1 MTPKRVGSVYVYDQ
15 PNKSV
20 EDYDVPTSRY
30 FIPGTKVPTV
40 VPEGL
45 TTYDTPVPSTGRTF
59 DAPQFSSAHVDGG
72 DTYDVPRSLQGFENP
87 PWSNRSSAL
96 SDASGGSSAVSSSL
110 SYHSLH
116 VGSTPSSSERSS
128 ADLSAQDIYD
138 IPPSAKPAVLK
149 CGNHLGK
156 HLKSNSS
163 FEKPDIPR
171 KTDAFKALRKRSG
184 TPDFL
189 SQSTDIYD
197 IPQSKQC
204 INDTA
209 PDYDVPKGDSD
220 EKDELDIEIIYDSAH
235 NVTKQ
240 CSPETK
246 PPVDLPKKQQNRTS
260 RGSKTGEK
268 SLYDIPPQVV
278 RDDVLSD
285 RSEAFSD
292 LVNRFSHC
300 SEDTESINVP
310 YEELPL
316 ELDTALELLV
326 KLQQYVQRSTSKLL
340 GYVSA
345 TWRQKDS
352 LESKLYDIKIACVA
366 VKRCL
371 QDFVEFSQGALAN
384 SARVADR
391 KLIQKI
397 MKQLDP
403 LQMSLQAIN
412 KSMTN
417 LDAANW
423 QLSKLVV
430 EGNSSNVSDDLN
442 EIITISKDI
451 PNTSLLMTS
460 LIQGNSSLL
469 FKCPSQSTCDTM
481 GKPPSS
487 GPASTTKTKPKRPP
501 PPVKPKPRMSTG
513 SRGNSV
519 ESDDGV
525 QKRPLPSPPTL
536 SAHKSASA
544 PVLPS
549 PPAVT
554 ESVYAVPRSLKDD
567 LAALDIEDDDYENDT
582 REWLEEYDYV
592 QLTSAAMAQ
601 QKKQEEHNARIINAS
616 NKEKQLLNQQKN
628 AQNQYSPSPGQ
639 DKGGASQQQTSQ
651 PLQPQPQGSPF
662 HSKVQQLANQT
673 QAPSPNQPLY
683 QTPLAKNRFQSPQ
696 PANSP
701 QHTPYVSQGSSPQ
714 CQIQNERTQCQPP
727 QMVPQSQLSQSGS
740 AYTNT
745 VSSVLNEMQSSPEKC
760 PQPPG
765 LSTPFKERLERLK
778 QEVQKPVQTLQ
789 IPMSPT
795 SQVAPP
801 GMATLDENERQIV
814 MFYAS
819 QIDDHL
825 KLLVNAIGAFFQCIE
840 YNQPPKVFISYSKFV
855 VLAAHKLVYIGDS
868 IARNIYTDD
877 VTVKITAC
885 ANLLCD
891 CLKDT
896 VTATKVAALHYPSV
910 IRVQEMVD
918 RVVDVSHAGNELRL
932 AITQAAML

>member
-20 EDYDVPTSRY
+20 EDYDIPTSQY

-40 VPEGL
+40 IPDGL
-45 TTYDTPVPSTGRTF
+45 MTYDTPVPSTGQTY
-59 DAPQFSSAHVDGG
+59 DTPPQFSSAQVDGG
-72 DTYDVPRSLQGFENP
+72 DTYDVPRNLQGIENP

-128 ADLSAQDIYD
+128 ADLSTQDIYD
-138 IPPSAKPAVLK
+138 IPPSAKVVVGK
-149 CGNHLGK
+149 CTKVDPLSK
-156 HLKSNSS
+156 QLRSNSS

-197 IPQSKQC
+197 IPPSKHNIPPSKQFV
-204 INDTA
+204 DDA
-209 PDYDVPKGDSD
+209 PDYDIPKGEN
-220 EKDELDIEIIYDSAH
+220 EKDELDIEVIYDNAQ
-235 NVTKQ
+235 KAAKP
-240 CSPETK
+240 CSPQT
-246 PPVDLPKKQQNRTS
+246 PVVDLPKKQNRTS
-260 RGSKTGEK
+260 RGSKKGEK
-268 SLYDIPPQVV
+268 SLYDIPPQVM
-278 RDDVLSD
+278 RDNVLSD

-300 SEDTESINVP
+300 SGDDSESINVP

-345 TWRQKDS
+345 TWRTKDN

-391 KLIQKI
+391 KLIRKI
-397 MKQLDP
+397 MKQLEP
-403 LQMSLQAIN
+403 LQVSLQVIS
-412 KSMTN
+412 KSMAN
-417 LDAANW
+417 LDTANW
-423 QLSKLVV
+423 QLSTLVI
-430 EGNSSNVSDDLN
+430 EGSSSTNVSDDLN
-442 EIITISKDI
+442 EIISISKDI
-451 PNTSLLMTS
+451 PSTSRLMTS

-469 FKCPSQSTCDTM
+469 FNCPPQSTGDAV
-481 GKPPSS
+481 GKPPS
-487 GPASTTKTKPKRPP
+487 GGGTAKTKPKRPP
-501 PPVKPKPRMSTG
+501 PPVKPKPRVGTA

-519 ESDDGV
+519 EEDEGV
-525 QKRPLPSPPTL
+525 QKRPLPSPPKTSPQKL
-536 SAHKSASA
+536 TSTTPTASQ
-544 PVLPS
+544 PVS
-549 PPAVT
+549 

-567 LAALDIEDDDYENDT
+567 LAALEIEDDDYENDT

-601 QKKQEEHNARIINAS
+601 QKKQEEHNASIIKAS
-616 NKEKQLLNQQKN
+616 NKDQQKN
-628 AQNQYSPSPGQ
+628 AQNQYSPSPVM
-639 DKGGASQQQTSQ
+639 DKSEVSQQTNQAQQ
-651 PLQPQPQGSPF
+651 P
-662 HSKVQQLANQT
+662 HSSNYQS
-673 QAPSPNQPLY
+673 QAPNQNQPLY
-683 QTPLAKNRFQSPQ
+683 QSPLSKNRFQSPQ

-701 QHTPYVSQGSSPQ
+701 QPALAMNQSNTPQPISQSQIPQ
-714 CQIQNERTQCQPP
+714 CHPP
-727 QMVPQSQLSQSGS
+727 QMMPQSQLSQSGS
-740 AYTNT
+740 VYTST
-745 VSSVLNEMQSSPEKC
+745 VGSVLNEMPSSTENC

-765 LSTPFKERLERLK
+765 LSTPFKMRLERLK

-789 IPMSPT
+789 VPT
-795 SQVAPP
+795 DAAPHVAPL
-801 GMATLDENERQIV
+801 GLATLDENERQII

-877 VTVKITAC
+877 VQVKITAC

-891 CLKDT
+891 CLKET

-910 IRVQEMVD
+910 VRVQEMVD